1 MGSFKKYVTS
11 IMTFFTLFIFVK
23 LSQFYSINSPV
34 LSTKSYGMKEK
45 KMFYIYGFFRVSR
58 DIKGD
63 RESIF
68 RHN

>member
-1 MGSFKKYVTS
+1 MRPFKKYVTS
-11 IMTFFTLFIFVK
+11 IMTFFTPLIFVK
-23 LSQFYSINSPV
+23 LSQFYSISSPA

-45 KMFYIYGFFRVSR
+45 KIFYIYGFFRVSR

-63 RESIF
+63 RKSIF